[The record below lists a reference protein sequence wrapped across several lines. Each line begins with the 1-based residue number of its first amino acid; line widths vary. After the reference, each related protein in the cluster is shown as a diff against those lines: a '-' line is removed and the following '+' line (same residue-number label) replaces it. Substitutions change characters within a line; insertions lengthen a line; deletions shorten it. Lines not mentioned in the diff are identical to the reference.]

1 MKDEETNAAGIDVWE
16 LPPENAG
23 QRLDLALCARHPEL
37 SRTRIQNAIRE
48 GAVMVDGRPAS
59 TLSMRMEAGRRI
71 AFRLPPAPDEDGAL
85 PQPDASIRVET
96 LFEDES
102 LLVVNKPAGLV
113 VHPGTR
119 NLQGTL
125 VSALLARDPE
135 NFSDMMD
142 EECRPGI
149 VHRLDK
155 DTSGCL
161 AIAKT
166 QAAAEALRAAFRERR
181 TTKIYLAVARGYFD
195 PPSGTIDAP
204 IARDELNRVRMAVV
218 PAEAGGKEALTKY
231 RVVAAFGGCSLMQVR
246 LYTGRTHQ
254 IRVQLAWMRR
264 PVLGDLLYGGG
275 RECPPFSVARQM
287 LHAWKLALPHPVTG
301 QVMTFTAPMPYDFR
315 ETAARFAAAAP
326 ETLKALFDEDK
337 IS

>member
-1 MKDEETNAAGIDVWE
+1 MKDEETNANSIDSWE
-16 LPPENAG
+16 VVPESAG
-23 QRLDLALCARHPEL
+23 QRLDLALCDRHPEL

-48 GAVMVDGRPAS
+48 GAVFVDGQPAD
-59 TLSMRMEAGRRI
+59 TLSMRLSAGRRI
-71 AFRLPPAPDEDGAL
+71 DFHLPPVSREEDMV
-85 PQPDASIRVET
+85 PQPDASIPMEI

-125 VSALLARDPE
+125 VSALLARDPD
-135 NFSDMMD
+135 NFNDMMD

-166 QAAAEALRAAFRERR
+166 QAAAEALRTAFRERQ

-218 PAEAGGKEALTKY
+218 PVEAGGKEALTKY
-231 RVVAAFGGCSLMQVR
+231 RVVAAFGGCSLLQVR

-254 IRVQLAWMRR
+254 IRVHLAWMRR

-275 RECPPFSVARQM
+275 RDCPPFSVQRQM

-301 QVMTFTAPMPYDFR
+301 QPMTFTAPMPPDFR
-315 ETAARFAAAAP
+315 ETVERFTEAAP
-326 ETLKALFDEDK
+326 ASLKALFAEDRP
-337 IS
+337 